1 MARLLLGTQSQL
13 KREGTTMS
21 DLQVASTGAQVR
33 RARKARGWTTQEL
46 ADQAGVAQ
54 GTVTRI
60 ENGRPTRPGNLKAVL
75 DALNLEP
82 AHLADIQPDEA
93 VSLALD
99 LVSKWLMAMPADER
113 NHAVHELTRWIVLEH

>member
-1 MARLLLGTQSQL
+1 
-13 KREGTTMS
+13 MS

-33 RARKARGWTTQEL
+33 RARKARGWTTQQL
-46 ADQAGVAQ
+46 ADEAGVAQ

-82 AHLADIQPDEA
+82 AHLAPIEPDEA
-93 VSLALD
+93 VTLALD
-99 LVSKWLMAMPADER
+99 LVSKWLMAMPEGER
-113 NHAVHELTRWIVLEH
+113 NHAVHDLTRWIVLTEH

>member
-1 MARLLLGTQSQL
+1 
-13 KREGTTMS
+13 MS
-21 DLQVASTGAQVR
+21 EIQVASTGAQVR
-33 RARKARGWTTQEL
+33 RARKSRGWTTQEL

-75 DALNLEP
+75 DALGLEP
-82 AHLADIQPDEA
+82 AHLSQSEPDEA

-99 LVSKWLMAMPADER
+99 LVSKWLMAMPEAER
-113 NHAVHELTRWIVLEH
+113 SHAVHDLTRWIVLTDH

>member
-1 MARLLLGTQSQL
+1 
-13 KREGTTMS
+13 MS

-82 AHLADIQPDEA
+82 AHLAEIEPDEA

-99 LVSKWLMAMPADER
+99 LVSKWLMAMPEDER
-113 NHAVHELTRWIVLEH
+113 NHAVRDLTRWIVLEH